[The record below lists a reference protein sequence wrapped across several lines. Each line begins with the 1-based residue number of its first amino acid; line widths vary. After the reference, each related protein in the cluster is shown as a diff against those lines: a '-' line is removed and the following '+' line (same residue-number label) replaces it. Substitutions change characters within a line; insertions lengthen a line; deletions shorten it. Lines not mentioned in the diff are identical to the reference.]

1 MADPRA
7 NAIVVFSADNYN
19 TTRERLMGRQSATE
33 GFLRA
38 LVRHGGLDEF
48 WCYCL
53 RREDL
58 DTFRQRVGEFA
69 GGPRPAQAVPA
80 LDLNAWSRV
89 GTLYRPGP
97 NIGHFAWLRRGF
109 DQRAFSICGVTHT
122 TAEHVVMDGIA
133 ESVVGPVQ
141 PWDALVC
148 TSPQVRAMVQ
158 YMVDRFADYLLAR
171 FGGKSAPILDLP
183 LIPLGVEC
191 DRFVAGTPA
200 AQRARNQIRRSLG
213 IGEQDIAYLFVGRLT
228 HIEKA
233 NPLAMYLALEK
244 ATKRTRRKLH
254 LIHAGWFASP
264 EVERIFKSA
273 APNFAPS
280 VAHHWLDGRK
290 PEIRNNVWFAGDVFT
305 SLSDNIQETFG
316 LTPIEAMAA
325 SLPVVVSDWDGYRYT
340 VRDGLDGVALPSF
353 MPPPGDGREIA
364 FRYATGMDGYG
375 RYCLGTAQSIAIDVE
390 GCAAAYARLAD
401 DAALRRKFGES
412 GRKHARQTFDWSVV
426 MAAYQKLWQE
436 MAAKRKQVEE
446 IAPVAE
452 GGPTR
457 PLRDD
462 PFALFEGYPT
472 APIAGATIVEP
483 MAGDSSARI
492 ATLKSSPLANMMPGM
507 LLDNDGLARLMAH
520 VAKRKSTTVA
530 AVVEEFEAPA
540 ETVRRSLGWLAKN
553 DLLRLKVPE
562 AQKPATQPAQRPAA
576 KAAAKARR

>member
-38 LVRHGGLDEF
+38 LVRNGGLDEF

-58 DTFRQRVGEFA
+58 DIFRQRITEFA
-69 GGPRPAQAVPA
+69 GGPRLAQAVPA
-80 LDLNAWSRV
+80 LDLAAWSRV

-109 DQRAFSICGVTHT
+109 DQRSFSICGVTHT

-133 ESVVGPVQ
+133 ESVLGPVQ
-141 PWDALVC
+141 PWDTLVC

-158 YMVDRFADYLLAR
+158 HMVDQFADYLLAR
-171 FGGKSAPILDLP
+171 FGGKSAPALNLP

-191 DRFVAGTPA
+191 ERFDATTQA
-200 AQRARNQIRRSLG
+200 AQRARGQMRRSLG

-244 ATKRTRRKLH
+244 ASKRTKRKLH

-264 EVERIFKSA
+264 EVERIFKAA
-273 APNFAPS
+273 APSFAPS
-280 VAHHWLDGRK
+280 ITHHWLDGRK

-316 LTPIEAMAA
+316 LTPIEGMAA
-325 SLPVVVSDWDGYRYT
+325 GLPAVVSDWDGYRYT
-340 VRDGLDGVALPSF
+340 VRDGLDGMTLPSF

-375 RYCLGTAQSIAIDVE
+375 RYCLATAQSIAIDVE
-390 GCAAAYARLAD
+390 ACAQTYAKLAD

-412 GRKHARQTFDWSVV
+412 GRKHARQTFDWTVV

-436 MAAKRKQVEE
+436 MAAKRAQVEE
-446 IAPVAE
+446 SVPVAD
-452 GGPTR
+452 GRPTR

-462 PFALFEGYPT
+462 PFVLFEGYPT
-472 APIAGATIVEP
+472 ALIDGGTIVEP
-483 MAGDSSARI
+483 VAGASSARI
-492 ATLKSSPLANMMPGM
+492 ATLKTTPLANMMPGM

-520 VAKRKSTTVA
+520 VEKQKSTTVSALVGEFGA
-530 AVVEEFEAPA
+530 AG
-540 ETVRRSLGWLAKN
+540 ETLRRSLGWLAKN
-553 DLLRLKVPE
+553 DLLRLKVPA
-562 AQKPATQPAQRPAA
+562 AQKPAQKPAA
-576 KAAAKARR
+576 KAAAKSRR